1 MAVKRIKDRIDGNE
15 IDFSLSELTEVP
27 EKDLANYPK
36 ATHVDLSRN
45 HLALL
50 SPTFAQL
57 KHIVKLDLSK
67 NSLTELPLNF
77 GQLHKLQ
84 QLDLYGNKLAMLPVS
99 FCNLRSLKWLDLK
112 DNPLDKQLATA
123 SGDCLDEKQCQ
134 ASAKNVVAFMQAIQ
148 SQLDREK
155 QKRLKEQRGQEMK
168 LKAAEEEEK
177 LRKRLEKKS
186 EKERRKQEHMS
197 RKLEQSENL
206 SSNHS
211 KENAET
217 IDKTWKGIL
226 SRSLVYFIY
235 IYNEG

>member
-1 MAVKRIKDRIDGNE
+1 MSTITSRKRPQFYSKVLHLY
-15 IDFSLSELTEVP
+15 LSQEQEL
-27 EKDLANYPK
+27 
-36 ATHVDLSRN
+36 R
-45 HLALL
+45 
-50 SPTFAQL
+50 
-57 KHIVKLDLSK
+57 KLDVVVK
-67 NSLTELPLNF
+67 IPPLP
-77 GQLHKLQ
+77 
-84 QLDLYGNKLAMLPVS
+84 P
-99 FCNLRSLKWLDLK
+99 W
-112 DNPLDKQLATA
+112 
-123 SGDCLDEKQCQ
+123 
-134 ASAKNVVAFMQAIQ
+134 
-148 SQLDREK
+148 
-155 QKRLKEQRGQEMK
+155 QEMK